1 MVLGKITIL
10 LIFSLIILFS
20 LFDFDLLS
28 DNSRYGLRDKIQT
41 NKYHKIEYEKE
52 LFEAGIFSQRKDVSF
67 SGNIKGGIVPHHML
81 ASRIIAD
88 FYYNLSKEEIDT
100 IIILGPNHYQLN
112 RETPL
117 SSKLP
122 WMANE
127 KIIKTDSL
135 IIDELMNKGLI
146 KIDDQI
152 LEKDHAIG
160 SHIPFIEYYIPKVK
174 IVPILFSL
182 ETDLGQAYEFATE
195 LEKYSA
201 KDGVVIVSSVDFSHY
216 LTGSQA
222 KVRDVETL
230 TAMEN
235 FDFEK
240 LYSFNSDNLDSVAS
254 ISILLYNMRSFGLTD
269 FSVIENSNST
279 DITKNN
285 DYQTTSYFH
294 IMFFDE

>member
-1 MVLGKITIL
+1 MILGKIIVL
-10 LIFSLIILFS
+10 LIFVLIIFFS

-28 DNSRYGLRDKIQT
+28 GNKYSFSGKIQT
-41 NKYHKIEYEKE
+41 DEYHKVEYEKE
-52 LFEAGIFSQRKDVSF
+52 LFEAGISSQRKDVSY

-88 FYYNLSKEEIDT
+88 FYYNLSKTEVNT

-112 RETPL
+112 REAPL

-146 KIDDQI
+146 KIDDQV

-160 SHIPFIEYYIPKVK
+160 SHIPFIEYYIPEVK

-182 ETDLGQAYEFATE
+182 ETDLDQAYEFATE

-222 KVRDVETL
+222 RLKDAVTL

-235 FDFEK
+235 FDFER
-240 LYSFNSDNLDSVAS
+240 LYSFNSDNLDSAAS
-254 ISILLYNMRSFGLTD
+254 ISILLYNMSFLGLTD

>member
-20 LFDFDLLS
+20 LFDFDLFS
-28 DNSRYGLRDKIQT
+28 E
-41 NKYHKIEYEKE
+41 NKYSFSGKVQIDEYHEIEYEKE
-52 LFEAGIFSQRKDVSF
+52 LFEAGISSQRKDVSY

-88 FYYNLSKEEIDT
+88 FYYNLSKTEVNT

>member
-52 LFEAGIFSQRKDVSF
+52 LFEAGIFSQRKDVAY

-81 ASRIIAD
+81 ASRMIAD
-88 FYYNLSKEEIDT
+88 FYYNLSKEEVDT

-117 SSKLP
+117 SSKLA
-122 WMANE
+122 WKANA
-127 KIIKTDSL
+127 KIIESDNL
-135 IIDELMNKGLI
+135 IIDELLNKGLI
-146 KIDDQI
+146 EIDDKV
-152 LEKDHAIG
+152 LGKDHSIG
-160 SHIPFIEYYIPKVK
+160 AHIPFIEYYIPKVK
-174 IVPILFSL
+174 IVPIIFSL
-182 ETDLGQAYEFATE
+182 ETDLDQAYEFAIE
-195 LEKYSA
+195 LEKYA
-201 KDGVVIVSSVDFSHY
+201 KLDGVVIVSSVDFSHY
-216 LTGSQA
+216 LTNAQA
-222 KVRDVETL
+222 RIKDIETL
-230 TAMEN
+230 VAMEN

-240 LYSFNSDNLDSVAS
+240 IYSFNSDNLDSPAS
-254 ISILLYNMRSFGLTD
+254 ISILFYSMKSLGLTD

-285 DYQTTSYFH
+285 DYQTTSYFN

>member
-1 MVLGKITIL
+1 MVLGKITVL
-10 LIFSLIILFS
+10 LIFALIIFFS

-28 DNSRYGLRDKIQT
+28 GNKYGFSDKIQMDE
-41 NKYHKIEYEKE
+41 YHKIEYEKE

-88 FYYNLSKEEIDT
+88 FYYNLSKTEVDT

-182 ETDLGQAYEFATE
+182 ETGLGQAYEFATE
-195 LEKYSA
+195 LEKYSV

-240 LYSFNSDNLDSVAS
+240 LYLFNSDNLDSAAS
-254 ISILLYNMRSFGLTD
+254 ISILLYNMKSFGLTD